1 MITRKIEGKGFIVA
15 EGLLL
20 LISDGAHEAHR
31 LKLFL
36 EKEFQIFEANGLTQ
50 AREILVQSPVSAV
63 VCSASTVEQW
73 GLALYH
79 QLRAL
84 GFLESCVF
92 VLWGG
97 LQNQSLGNDRS
108 WQFANYTQP
117 QKVAAQVSV
126 LVNGN
131 APSVPSGSGFSQN
144 QVEIRPTLVGNFEHF
159 SPFDLVNL
167 LSETGKTGRL
177 RVVAASSVGGM
188 VFSDG
193 RLIHVWYLDL
203 QGEPAL
209 LALFR
214 FLEQNRDTEFAFE
227 DIEDLGHLFLK
238 GVPVTVGQP
247 SDQVLLRV
255 AFALGVSN
263 G

>member
-1 MITRKIEGKGFIVA
+1 MA

-36 EKEFQIFEANGLTQ
+36 EKEFQIFEASGLTQ
-50 AREILVQSPVSAV
+50 AREVLLQSPVSAV

-97 LQNQSLGNDRS
+97 LQNRSLGNDRS
-108 WQFANYTQP
+108 WQFPNYTQP
-117 QKVAAQVSV
+117 QKVADQVSV
-126 LVNGN
+126 LVNGS
-131 APSVPSGSGFSQN
+131 APSVLSGFSQN
-144 QVEIRPTLVGNFEHF
+144 QIEIRPTLVGNFEHF

-167 LSETGKTGRL
+167 LIEAGKTGQL
-177 RVVAASSVGGM
+177 RIFATSSGGGM

-193 RLIHVWYLDL
+193 RLTHVWYLDL
-203 QGEPAL
+203 QGELAL
-209 LALFR
+209 LALFQ
-214 FLEQNRDTEFAFE
+214 FLEHNRDTEFAFE

-238 GVPVTVGQP
+238 DAPVTVSQP
-247 SDQVLLRV
+247 SNQVLLRV
-255 AFALGVSN
+255 AFALGVAN